1 MISKKGYDENWA
13 IWGFLFGVIA
23 IIIILVKP
31 NVNQAKNAS
40 EKVWKCVFC
49 KNVNSL
55 SDDSCV
61 CGKTK
66 EDTVNAI
73 RAYKLRKMQEQ
84 NIALLKKYKELL
96 DQGVI
101 TQQDFDAK
109 KKELLQ

>member
-1 MISKKGYDENWA
+1 MDNYILYIIYIILWRTIIAIIAQFMISKKGYDENWA

-55 SDDSCV
+55 SDDS
-61 CGKTK
+61 
-66 EDTVNAI
+66 
-73 RAYKLRKMQEQ
+73 
-84 NIALLKKYKELL
+84 
-96 DQGVI
+96 
-101 TQQDFDAK
+101 
-109 KKELLQ
+109 